1 MELVFK
7 LKQHTPI
14 IHFQPGQKGATLRA
28 TELKPKLDK
37 YIRKIKAD
45 DTDFDKYYEKNNS
58 LPYRVTIS
66 TNEKGITKKIEEGF
80 PCFFGNM
87 GTGPNKRFR
96 YYQQP
101 FEVAFF
107 SFYKEI
113 TEVIEQN
120 FNNFLFLTNFG
131 TRQSKGFGSYYIDP
145 SDSGSRAGGFET
157 CYKFTVNTGAADTNY
172 ENISSKFD
180 TLFEHI
186 NLFYQTIRSG
196 INIGGGRNEMYFK
209 SLLFMYAK
217 TKGWT
222 WDKKAIKEKFV
233 PTTELDQQKRTYAC
247 DPDGPLFYE
256 TEDKFLLRDLL
267 GVAAAQKYT
276 TYYRFDIKHDET
288 NSIKR
293 FKSPIAFKP
302 IETKPGIFDVYI
314 ITSPI
319 PDEMFNKPFIIN
331 KINNGNIVD
340 SITLNT
346 PNAFDLD
353 DYLEFAIR
361 EIDLAN
367 HVARNNAP
375 NYRTISS
382 IYRQLKTIQQN
393 RTTNNV

>member
-1 MELVFK
+1 MQLTFT

-14 IHFQPGQKGATLRA
+14 IHFQPDQEGATLRA

-37 YIRKIKAD
+37 YLRKLKTG
-45 DTDFDKYYEKNNS
+45 DTNFDKYYEKNNS
-58 LPYRVTIS
+58 LPYRITIS
-66 TNEKGITKKIEEGF
+66 TNEKGITEEIDEPF

-87 GTGPNKRFR
+87 GDGPKKKFR

-101 FEVAFF
+101 FKVTFF
-107 SFYKEI
+107 SFYRKIIE
-113 TEVIEQN
+113 TIEQN

-145 SDSGSRAGGFET
+145 SDSRYKSGGGET
-157 CYKFTVNTGAADTNY
+157 DYKFTVNTGAVDTNY
-172 ENISSKFD
+172 ENISSKFN

-196 INIGGGRNEMYFK
+196 INIKVGRNKMYFK

-233 PTTELDQQKRTYAC
+233 PKAELDRQKREHAK
-247 DPDGPLFYE
+247 DRDGPLFYE
-256 TEDKFLLRDLL
+256 SDDKFLLRDLL
-267 GVAAAQKYT
+267 GVAAAQKYQS
-276 TYYRFDIKHDET
+276 YEFEIKHDEK
-288 NSIKR
+288 NSIQR
-293 FKSPIAFKP
+293 FKSPITFKP
-302 IETKPGIFDVYI
+302 IETRPGIFDVHI

-319 PDEMFNKPFIIN
+319 PHNMFNKPFIIN
-331 KINNGNIVD
+331 KIDNNKTVD
-340 SITLNT
+340 SITIDT
-346 PNAFDLD
+346 PSAFDLD

-367 HVARNNAP
+367 HVANNNAP
-375 NYRTISS
+375 NYGKISS
-382 IYRQLKTIQQN
+382 IYRQLKTIQEN
-393 RTTNNV
+393 RITNNV